1 MITNTLY
8 NKWKDKP
15 IYLDNIE
22 QSFEPGTFHVRLL
35 SSQPTGIISRRR
47 YKLDNYDVAYWG
59 TSASDTMAVGADLI
73 ELFETFT
80 HNGDSMHGQN
90 MTYNIVDGVGH
101 LNLSFY
107 TYNDKTEVSEDM
119 EIMTIEVEI

>member
-59 TSASDTMAVGADLI
+59 TSASDTASMGADLI

-107 TYNDKTEVSEDM
+107 TYNDKTEVSDDM
-119 EIMTIEVEI
+119 EIMTIEVEL

>member
-47 YKLDNYDVAYWG
+47 YKLDNYDIAYWG
-59 TSASDTMAVGADLI
+59 TSASDTASMGADLI

>member
-47 YKLDNYDVAYWG
+47 YKLDNYDIAYWG

-101 LNLSFY
+101 LNISFY
-107 TYNDKTEVSEDM
+107 SYSDKTEVSDDM
-119 EIMTIEVEI
+119 EIMTIEVEL

>member
-8 NKWKDKP
+8 NKWNDKP

-22 QSFEPGTFHVRLL
+22 QSFKPGTFHVRLL
-35 SSQPTGIISRRR
+35 SSQPTGIISNRR
-47 YKLDNYDVAYWG
+47 YKLDNYDIAYWG
-59 TSASDTMAVGADLI
+59 TSVSDTMSMGADLI

-80 HNGDSMHGQN
+80 HDDNTLHGHN

-107 TYNDKTEVSEDM
+107 TYSDKTEVSDDM
-119 EIMTIEVEI
+119 EIMTIEVEL